1 MIGKKGKSARTWP
14 KTGMFSSHS
23 YGSVKLIQIRNV
35 KKNMMMRMMKA
46 NKRDQWSYWFPRLY
60 KIFAIQNLNNFWART
75 FEPLSAK
82 LKKTEH
88 FSKRASEKVVDVIM
102 YDHIEWSLFT
112 KWKLLLIWILAPK
125 TIERIIPKL
134 SHISFFWQIL

>member
-1 MIGKKGKSARTWP
+1 
-14 KTGMFSSHS
+14 
-23 YGSVKLIQIRNV
+23 
-35 KKNMMMRMMKA
+35 MMKA

-75 FEPLSAK
+75 FEPLSDK

-102 YDHIEWSLFT
+102 YDHIEWCDETFHQM
-112 KWKLLLIWILAPK
+112 KAAPNLN
-125 TIERIIPKL
+125 TCT
-134 SHISFFWQIL
+134 